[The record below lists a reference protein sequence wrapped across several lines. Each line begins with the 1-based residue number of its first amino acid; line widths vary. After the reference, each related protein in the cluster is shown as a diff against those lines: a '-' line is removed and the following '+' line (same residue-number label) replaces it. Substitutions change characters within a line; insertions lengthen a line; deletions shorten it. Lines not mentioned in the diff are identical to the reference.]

1 MVIKM
6 DKTPYMHFWNK
17 DDVRVVEE
25 TSPVKSYFADP
36 AELAKKYPTQ
46 KEKTPFLLGG
56 WRLKDEKRRVVK
68 NHG

>member
-1 MVIKM
+1 MKADVLNR
-6 DKTPYMHFWNK
+6 PYVRFITNT
-17 DDVRVVEE
+17 DIRVVEE
-25 TSPVKSYFADP
+25 TQPVISYFADP
-36 AELAKKYPTQ
+36 AELAKKYPTK